1 MSVMEKKVIRTET
14 LSNSQLSHSSTGK
27 LETKITEATRRQRI
41 QSFMIDPE
49 IKFIEKVVSTVG
61 ITHQS

>member
-1 MSVMEKKVIRTET
+1 MSVMQKKVIRTET

-41 QSFMIDPE
+41 QTFMIDPE
-49 IKFIEKVVSTVG
+49 IKFIEKVVS
-61 ITHQS
+61 QLAQ